1 MLSLIYLTP
10 ERVITMQVQLT
21 LSLTFCMTKT
31 TSSFGIYKRLLKYVV
46 PYIKFFIIS
55 VFGYLIVA
63 VAQPLFAELVKVI
76 IDTLEQGN
84 QTENRYLPIYIIALV
99 MFRSIG
105 TFFGNYFLAKVSVNV
120 VHKLR
125 QEIFNHYTRLSTEYF
140 DAQNSG
146 HLISLITFNVA
157 QVTNA
162 ATTSSKVF
170 VREGLTALGLIAY
183 LLWLNWQLT
192 LVFFV
197 IAPFIAIIVTVVSK
211 KLRSLSKN
219 VQDSMGDMTHITSEM
234 VVGNRVVKCFGGSAY
249 EMKRFKASSLF
260 NKRQSQKVALVSAI
274 QNPIMQLLVAFALSG
289 LLYLALF
296 MMGATSTG
304 GFVAYLLAAFMLPKP
319 IQSLVQANNEI
330 QKGIAA
336 AADIFLALDIEPEI
350 DQGSINKTNGKGA
363 LTFDNISFC
372 YANSNKLAL
381 KNINLNIQA
390 GQTIAIVG
398 ASGSGKTTLTNLI
411 PRFYDYS
418 KGRILLDGI
427 EINQLTLSCL
437 RDQVA
442 LVTQNITLFN
452 DSVFN
457 NIAYGVLGD
466 IDKEKVLKA
475 ADDAYATE
483 FIQAL
488 SNGIDTEVGE
498 HGIQLSGGQRQR
510 LAIARALLKDAPIL
524 ILDEA
529 TSALDTQSE
538 RYIQQALEHV
548 MQNRTTI
555 VIAHRLSTIEKA
567 DIILVMEAGEI
578 IERGTHKE
586 LLARKGAYSKLHA
599 LQFNQQATEQ

>member
-1 MLSLIYLTP
+1 
-10 ERVITMQVQLT
+10 
-21 LSLTFCMTKT
+21 MTKT
-31 TSSFGIYKRLLKYVV
+31 PSSFSIYKRLLKYVV
-46 PYIKFFIIS
+46 PYFKFFFIS
-55 VFGYLIVA
+55 VLGFIIVA
-63 VAQPLFAELVKVI
+63 VAQPLFAELVKLI
-76 IDTLEQGN
+76 IDTIEHGN
-84 QTENRYLPIYIIALV
+84 KADNKYLPAYIIGLV
-99 MFRSIG
+99 VFRSIG

-125 QEIFNHYTRLSTEYF
+125 QEIFNHYTNLSTEYF

-146 HLISLITFNVA
+146 HLISLITYNVA

-162 ATTSSKVF
+162 TTDSIKTF
-170 VREGLTALGLIAY
+170 IREGLTATGLIAY

-211 KLRSLSKN
+211 RLRSLSKN
-219 VQDSMGDMTHITSEM
+219 VQDSMGDMTHITSEL

-249 EMKRFKASSLF
+249 ETKRFKASSSF

-274 QNPIMQLLVAFALSG
+274 QNPTMQILIAFSLSG
-289 LLYLALF
+289 LLYLALT
-296 MMGATSTG
+296 MMDTASTG
-304 GFVAYLLAAFMLPKP
+304 DFVAYLLAAFMLPKP
-319 IQSLVQANNEI
+319 IQLLVQANNEI

-336 AADIFLALDIEPEI
+336 ATDIFLALDVTPEL
-350 DQGSINKTNGKGA
+350 DQGTVNKADGKGV
-363 LTFDNISFC
+363 LKFENVSFS
-372 YANSNKLAL
+372 YASSDKLAL
-381 KNINLNIQA
+381 KNINLNIQS

-418 KGRILLDGI
+418 EGRILLDGV
-427 EINQLTLSCL
+427 EIKQYTLDCL
-437 RDQVA
+437 REQIA

-452 DSVFN
+452 DTVFN
-457 NIAYGVLGD
+457 NIAYGILSD
-466 IDKEKVLKA
+466 IDEADVLKA

-483 FIQAL
+483 FIQSL
-488 SNGIDTEVGE
+488 SNGMQTEIGE

-510 LAIARALLKDAPIL
+510 LAIARALLKNAPLL

-538 RYIQQALEHV
+538 RYIQKALEHV
-548 MQNRTTI
+548 MAHRTTI

-567 DIILVMEAGEI
+567 DVILVMEEGKI
-578 IERGTHKE
+578 IERGTHTE
-586 LLARKGAYSKLHA
+586 LLAKNSAYAKLHA
-599 LQFNQQATEQ
+599 MQFNENQAGTQSGV